1 MKKFVKILL
10 SGCIPALTF
19 TACSD
24 DNEEPGKPDVPSGP
38 EVIVDAAY
46 VLNQGNSYSG
56 IDGGLSVIDLNTLT
70 AENDVFKSK
79 NGRTLG
85 STPQCGVVYGSKI
98 YVGASESYTIEV
110 IDRFTFK
117 SIEKIS
123 LEKSQEG
130 RSPRSM
136 VATGGKIY
144 VCLYEGYVARLD
156 TTKYNI
162 EATVKVGANPDI
174 MCLHDGKL
182 YVPNSEG
189 MNYLENKP
197 YGTTASVVTLN
208 PFKEE
213 DVITVPLNPTK
224 FMSDGSNLYLL
235 SMGNYF
241 DVPSAVYKITTD
253 GAEKIAD
260 ATVATT
266 GSHTLLIGNNPY
278 VAEGSML
285 TYTLVNT
292 QTGEQ
297 TPVSFEDAPAPSNVG
312 IDPNTGNII
321 ITTYDKPAGMFAD
334 YEAPGWTCVY
344 GTELNLM
351 KKFRTGSGPAA
362 IFFNK

>member
-1 MKKFVKILL
+1 MKKLVKLL
-10 SGCIPALTF
+10 LFGCIPALTI

-24 DNEEPGKPDVPSGP
+24 DNDDSGKPDVPQGP
-38 EVIVDAAY
+38 DVIADAAY
-46 VLNQGNSYSG
+46 ILNQGNSYSG
-56 IDGGLSVIDLNTLT
+56 IDGGLNVIDLNTMT
-70 AENDVFKSK
+70 VANDVFKSV

-110 IDRFTFK
+110 MDRYTFK

-123 LEKSQEG
+123 LEKSEEG

-144 VCLYEGYVARLD
+144 VSLYEGYVARLD
-156 TTKYNI
+156 TTNYNI

-174 MCLHDGKL
+174 MCLHNGKL

-213 DVITVPLNPTK
+213 EVITVPLNPTK
-224 FMSDGSNLYLL
+224 FMSDGTNLYLL
-235 SMGNYF
+235 SMGNYY
-241 DVPSAVYKITTD
+241 DVTSAVYKISSD

-260 ATVATT
+260 ATVAATD
-266 GSHTLLIGNNPY
+266 SHTLLIGNNPY

-285 TYTLVNT
+285 TYTLVDT
-292 QTGEQ
+292 RTGVQ
-297 TPVSFEDAPAPSNVG
+297 TPVTFEDAPAPSNVG

-334 YEAPGWTCVY
+334 YEAPGWTCIY
-344 GTELNLM
+344 GVDLNLI

-362 IFFNK
+362 IFFN